1 MVQVSRVIE
10 AKGVS
15 HAYYGW
21 HNELQLTVEGGELK
35 LHVDESSL
43 RAIAQVVNNKIAEQD
58 EEKAEEARKL
68 AAEPEDAESETA
80 QEIPFVSGGALKN
93 AILIFFHHYQE
104 IVL

>member
-1 MVQVSRVIE
+1 MVKVSRVIE
-10 AKGVS
+10 AKNIS
-15 HAYYGW
+15 HVYYGW

-35 LHVDESSL
+35 IQVDESSL

-80 QEIPFVSGGALKN
+80 
-93 AILIFFHHYQE
+93 
-104 IVL
+104 